1 MGRPLK
7 FVLNALHIVDPLAL
21 KIGFGDF
28 FQFRETAHTLLLIVY
43 DSATGVEVGRWQV
56 DLPG

>member
-28 FQFRETAHTLLLIVY
+28 FQFRTERSKLFRPDI
-43 DSATGVEVGRWQV
+43 VGRTFECMR
-56 DLPG
+56 